1 MRLRFACLL
10 LPLVSGCASFP
21 SGNSPQ
27 AVCQRDALNDPAVKR
42 ITIEQMSGQMTS
54 GLMSPK
60 TNFDYN
66 QAVRDA
72 YNNCL
77 LRHGVTVRGGVE
89 SVRPAY

>member
-21 SGNSPQ
+21 TGNSPQ
-27 AVCQRDALNDPAVKR
+27 AVCQRDALNDPTVKQ
-42 ITIEQMSGQMTS
+42 ITIQQMNYGMMSGKSKFAYT
-54 GLMSPK
+54 
-60 TNFDYN
+60 
-66 QAVRDA
+66 QAVHDA

-89 SVRPAY
+89 AVRPGY